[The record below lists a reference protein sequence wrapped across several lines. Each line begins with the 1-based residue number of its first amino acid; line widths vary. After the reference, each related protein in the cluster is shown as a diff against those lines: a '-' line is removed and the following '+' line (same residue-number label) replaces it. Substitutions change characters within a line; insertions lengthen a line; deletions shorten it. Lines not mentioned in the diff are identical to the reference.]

1 MRTTII
7 YSCLRIGNILK
18 RLGGIASLVDLY
30 CLYNRARGTELV
42 SPDDFL
48 KAAELI
54 NNLNCGLLYK
64 KYKSGVISI
73 AQVSTAGD
81 RPETIILR
89 LFSEN
94 GHQYDKIGMIMCIHS
109 MMYTNAYYIAAS
121 AT

>member
-1 MRTTII
+1 MYLYICIRT
-7 YSCLRIGNILK
+7 GNILK

-73 AQVSTAGD
+73 AQVSSNGD
-81 RPETIILR
+81 RPETLILR
-89 LFSEN
+89 LFSESN
-94 GHQYDKIGMIMCIHS
+94 GHQYDKIGIV
-109 MMYTNAYYIAAS
+109 
-121 AT
+121 